1 MGFSQVAKGGP
12 DGSLCL
18 GYAIALDRYRDSP
31 EHARLWA
38 IDRLHFLCRKVC
50 DKVAR
55 SSIYFREPHGLDLKA
70 GQCNFAIGSAR
81 KGLSRE
87 CGASGDGQCR
97 GCHRNCERR
106 ADSHLNHWDHWILG
120 RWLEAMTREP
130 GDLLPAMVMRETRRA
145 GCSEALE
152 APFWSAASGAKGRF
166 SRLACMTV

>member
-55 SSIYFREPHGLDLKA
+55 SSIYFREPHGLDLQA

-87 CGASGDGQCR
+87 CGASVATDNAAAAPATVSG
-97 GCHRNCERR
+97 
-106 ADSHLNHWDHWILG
+106 
-120 RWLEAMTREP
+120 EP
-130 GDLLPAMVMRETRRA
+130 IAIETTGITGSWEGGLRQ
-145 GCSEALE
+145 
-152 APFWSAASGAKGRF
+152 
-166 SRLACMTV
+166 